1 MRAPTLSKKEV
12 KKRWMALCCLVAVL
26 MLWGPVWASAMTSA
40 GMGCCDSGMCLT
52 GGHAAG
58 KHSTPGQKPHESKT
72 SMPSDCGH
80 EGKRAAVGCS
90 MNCCHTEQSAVVPP
104 VVFLLATSV
113 NALLDRTFE
122 PATAI
127 LQAPD
132 YRLIL
137 DIVSPPPRNIPSIF

>member
-1 MRAPTLSKKEV
+1 
-12 KKRWMALCCLVAVL
+12 
-26 MLWGPVWASAMTSA
+26 
-40 GMGCCDSGMCLT
+40 
-52 GGHAAG
+52 
-58 KHSTPGQKPHESKT
+58 
-72 SMPSDCGH
+72 
-80 EGKRAAVGCS
+80 

-113 NALLDRTFE
+113 NAVLDRTFE